1 MSLPTRQIGGH
12 KVRTGPE
19 YCGILASVL
28 VSLHASSTQAALNNP
43 NVSEEAKEHSRS
55 MIDNFEK
62 DPDTQASRENH
73 SENKNESRVLAGHKG
88 TLKSKPS
95 DSLVTVP

>member
-1 MSLPTRQIGGH
+1 MLDLVVLRLHRFTH
-12 KVRTGPE
+12 L
-19 YCGILASVL
+19 YIL
-28 VSLHASSTQAALNNP
+28 QAALNNP

-88 TLKSKPS
+88 TLKSKPN